1 MPYIFLFAIVVVLVC
16 YQCPMLYELW
26 ICKGWSYT
34 PNSSL
39 VDEQIDL
46 IKIQEIIKKGG
57 IAKRH
62 EASPEDEFEYNW
74 LEAKKEQMESRRQV
88 MRELRDGFSIETFQ
102 AAHDQIENDK
112 AWTNQGAR
120 CGLLHQDD
128 EQIQNTHLQRIYH
141 SALEWACIGQSS
153 GRRATLVYPNLSSTD
168 GNALGGGELPRLLSL

>member
-1 MPYIFLFAIVVVLVC
+1 MSMEEIQTLYDLECTFTGAIRNLWDKYCGYIFLFAIVVVLVC
-16 YQCPMLYELW
+16 YQCPMLYEPW

-102 AAHDQIENDK
+102 LRMIK
-112 AWTNQGAR
+112 
-120 CGLLHQDD
+120 
-128 EQIQNTHLQRIYH
+128 
-141 SALEWACIGQSS
+141 
-153 GRRATLVYPNLSSTD
+153 
-168 GNALGGGELPRLLSL
+168 